1 MCHKRVFRWRLRLGG
16 DTLGVWGLRW
26 RGAALG
32 RRIKGGGAVSEGS
45 EQEPAEDSVSCPGE
59 RSGRAARR
67 HVWSSRRK
75 RIDGKTVYV
84 RVSMSELER
93 AQLLQLESQT
103 GLSPSAILVD
113 AALGSGDPAVLTL
126 RKQEVV
132 TLLTIR
138 RLIGTAANNV
148 NQIARHANATGE
160 VKNEAL
166 AAVQQ
171 ARHLMRQIEAKMYEL
186 KP

>member
-1 MCHKRVFRWRLRLGG
+1 MCHKSGFRWRLRLGG

-32 RRIKGGGAVSEGS
+32 MKGVRAMSES
-45 EQEPAEDSVSCPGE
+45 QEQEPA
-59 RSGRAARR
+59 ARPPSAGKR

-75 RIDGKTVYV
+75 RIEGKTVYV

-93 AQLLQLESQT
+93 AQLLQLEAQT

-113 AALGSGDPAVLTL
+113 AALGSGDPAVLTVK
-126 RKQEVV
+126 KQEVV
-132 TLLTIR
+132 TLLAIR
-138 RLIGTAANNV
+138 RLIATAANNM

-160 VKNEAL
+160 VKDY
-166 AAVQQ
+166 AAAAMQETRQ
-171 ARHLMRQIEAKMYEL
+171 LMRQIEAKMYEL

>member
-1 MCHKRVFRWRLRLGG
+1 M
-16 DTLGVWGLRW
+16 
-26 RGAALG
+26 
-32 RRIKGGGAVSEGS
+32 
-45 EQEPAEDSVSCPGE
+45 
-59 RSGRAARR
+59 
-67 HVWSSRRK
+67 
-75 RIDGKTVYV
+75 YV

>member
-1 MCHKRVFRWRLRLGG
+1 M
-16 DTLGVWGLRW
+16 
-26 RGAALG
+26 
-32 RRIKGGGAVSEGS
+32 SES
-45 EQEPAEDSVSCPGE
+45 QEQEPA
-59 RSGRAARR
+59 ARPPNTGKR

-75 RIDGKTVYV
+75 RIEGKTVYV
-84 RVSMSELER
+84 RVSMSEMER
-93 AQLLQLESQT
+93 AQLLQLEAQT

-113 AALGSGDPAVLTL
+113 AALGSGDPAVLTV

-148 NQIARHANATGE
+148 NQLARHANATGE

-166 AAVQQ
+166 AAVQE
-171 ARHLMRQIEAKMYEL
+171 ARQLMRQIEAKMYEL